1 MGLLLSIL
9 NCFGRKIVMEKTL
22 ESISQYWE
30 SKIIP
35 TLSEYIEIPAKSPAF
50 DPKWRE
56 TGHIAKVIQLVDK
69 WIDDQ
74 KVPGLKKE
82 IIESGDRTPL
92 LLLDLPGDYDYHVL
106 MYGHLDKQPEM
117 TGWAPDLAPWKAV
130 RKGDKLYGRGGADD
144 GYAVFASVCAIQH
157 LLDQKAKRPHIKV
170 AIELSEESGSN
181 DLPFYFEN
189 HSAKFGTPNLIVCLD
204 SGTGNYD
211 QFWMTTS
218 LRGLVNGTLKVQVL
232 NEGVHSG
239 DASGVVPSSFRIARQ
254 ILNRIENVE
263 TGEIYPQNFKVEIPK
278 QRLDQAERTSAAL
291 SDMIFKKFPFTDST
305 KPVGANPKENLLNRT
320 WRAAL
325 SITGAEGLPE
335 VGKAGNVLRPY
346 TTLKLSLRLPPTL
359 DAKKAAQEL
368 KQILEKDAPY
378 NAKVEFHIEDAAT
391 GWNAP
396 HMDEK
401 LVDII
406 NESSKKYYNK
416 EALSIGE
423 GGSIPFM
430 GMLGQKFPKAQFV
443 ITGVLGPN
451 SNAHGPNEFIH
462 VEYAK
467 KLTACITDI
476 LSNTKSLS

>member
-1 MGLLLSIL
+1 M
-9 NCFGRKIVMEKTL
+9 KIL
-22 ESISQYWE
+22 ESVSNYWE
-30 SKIIP
+30 EKIIP
-35 TLSEYIEIPAKSPAF
+35 TLSQYIEIPAKSPSF
-50 DPKWRE
+50 DPKWKE
-56 TGHIAKVIQLVDK
+56 NGYIDQVIKLVDG
-69 WIDDQ
+69 WINQ
-74 KVPGLKKE
+74 QEIPNLKKE
-82 IIESGDRTPL
+82 VIEAEGRTPL
-92 LLLDLPGDYDYHVL
+92 LLLELPGDFDYQVL

-144 GYAVFASVCAIQH
+144 GYAVFASICALQH
-157 LLDQKAKRPHIKV
+157 LLDQKVKRPNIKI

-189 HSAKFGTPNLIVCLD
+189 YSQKFGTPNLIICLD

-211 QFWMTTS
+211 QFWTTTS

-239 DASGVVPSSFRIARQ
+239 DASGVVPSSFRVARQ
-254 ILNRIENVE
+254 ILTRLENVE
-263 TGEIYPQNFKVEIPK
+263 TGEIFPQNFKAEIPK
-278 QRLDQAERTSAAL
+278 QRMEQVEKTSSVL
-291 SDMIFKKFPFTDST
+291 NDMIFKKFPFTDKTS
-305 KPVGANPKENLLNRT
+305 PVVPSPKELLLNRT

-325 SITGAEGLPE
+325 SVTGAEGLPE
-335 VGKAGNVLRPY
+335 VQKAGNVLRPY

-368 KQILEKDAPY
+368 KLLLEKEPPY

-401 LVDII
+401 LVTLID
-406 NESSKKYYNK
+406 EASKKFYGK

-462 VEYAK
+462 IEYAK

-476 LSNTKSLS
+476 LSNTKSLSS